1 MNNID
6 IYVLDQEHKY
16 RYLYKIPMFLLK
28 RSDSVNNSDYAIS
41 MVISRE
47 KQKLLS
53 PYLILQHREL
63 VLENQI
69 DIDG

>member
-1 MNNID
+1 
-6 IYVLDQEHKY
+6 
-16 RYLYKIPMFLLK
+16 MFLLK
-28 RSDSVNNSDYAIS
+28 RSDSVNNSDCAIS

-53 PYLILQHREL
+53 PYLILQHGEL

>member
-1 MNNID
+1 
-6 IYVLDQEHKY
+6 
-16 RYLYKIPMFLLK
+16 MFLLIS
-28 RSDSVNNSDYAIS
+28 SDSVNNSDYAIS

-63 VLENQI
+63 VFENQI